1 MLVHLTEQV
10 SRPGIRERLVQE
22 AGQIF
27 SGQIILAEELMDTR
41 WIYEI

>member
-1 MLVHLTEQV
+1 MLVNLTEQV
-10 SRPGIRERLVQE
+10 SRSGIREPLVQE

-27 SGQIILAEELMDTR
+27 SGQIILAEYLMDTR